1 MKKLIIGISCKAK
14 DLKGD
19 LEKEEMYQLFLK
31 SKLAEDFTSDIEEE
45 DPYDEYI
52 NYIKKK
58 YKRSNKYML
67 CLDYKDIGDLI
78 EMVEEGLKSKVIPTY
93 KLKDERV
100 VISDRLYS
108 GLVRSLAW
116 KIEFEDRLE
125 KALSYIDNFDSLDSE
140 QFYCLNR
147 LLRGE

>member
-52 NYIKKK
+52 N
-58 YKRSNKYML
+58 
-67 CLDYKDIGDLI
+67 
-78 EMVEEGLKSKVIPTY
+78 
-93 KLKDERV
+93 
-100 VISDRLYS
+100 
-108 GLVRSLAW
+108 
-116 KIEFEDRLE
+116 
-125 KALSYIDNFDSLDSE
+125 
-140 QFYCLNR
+140 
-147 LLRGE
+147 

>member
-1 MKKLIIGISCKAK
+1 M
-14 DLKGD
+14 DLD
-19 LEKEEMYQLFLK
+19 RF
-31 SKLAEDFTSDIEEE
+31 S
-45 DPYDEYI
+45 
-52 NYIKKK
+52 YIKKK

-78 EMVEEGLKSKVIPTY
+78 EMVEEGLKAKVIPTY

-125 KALSYIDNFDSLDSE
+125 KALNYIDNLDSLDSE